1 MDRVGAQPAESRRWW
16 LVLLA
21 TSIGAFI
28 VAANLS
34 TVNVANPTIRKHFD
48 ASLSSVSW
56 IVTAYAIVFAALLVP
71 AGRVADRYGRRLL
84 YVTGLCVFATGSL
97 VSGIGPEL
105 WIVVVGRAIQ
115 GIGAAFITPS
125 AIGLLLE
132 ITPAARRTRALA
144 WTGGVSSIGVAT
156 GPTLG
161 ALVVDHLG
169 WRWSFLIAPP
179 FALISYAV
187 GRDVLP
193 RTRQPD
199 AEGRIDVLGLVLAIG
214 AMGLVTLA
222 ISEGRR
228 WGWADSKTIAA
239 FAVGAICAVLFVLQ
253 CRRHPAPVLPLRLF
267 RARSFTVASIAGVVY
282 GVASGSILFVNVFF
296 LTQIWGYSPSKAGF
310 SMIPGPVVASF
321 VALFVGRVGSKY
333 GERALAVPG
342 SLILG
347 LGIVLYVWRT
357 DATPNFWSEWFVGAA
372 LTGVGVMLVFPMLSS
387 AGVRD
392 VEPHA
397 LSVATAA
404 IRGSIQFG
412 QAAGVAIVA
421 AVLGANPNSVGVFH
435 HAWLVLVGCCVG
447 SAIVCMGLQPQ
458 ASTKP
463 AALRR
468 AKLEAATYTSS

>member
-1 MDRVGAQPAESRRWW
+1 MEPVGGEPTVGRRWW

-21 TSIGAFI
+21 TSIGGYI

-34 TVNVANPTIRKHFD
+34 TVNVANPSIRQHFD

-71 AGRVADRYGRRLL
+71 AGRVADRYGRRML
-84 YVTGLCVFATGSL
+84 YVSGLCVFATGSL
-97 VSGIGPEL
+97 VSGVGSHL
-105 WIVVVGRAIQ
+105 WIVVVGRVIQ

-132 ITPAARRTRALA
+132 ITPPARRTRALA
-144 WTGGVSSIGVAT
+144 WTGGVSAIGVAT

-161 ALVVDHLG
+161 AIVVDHLG

-179 FALISYAV
+179 FALISYAI

-199 AEGRIDVLGLVLAIG
+199 AEGRIDLIGLGLAIA

-228 WGWADSKTIAA
+228 WGWASTSTVVV
-239 FAVGAICAVLFVLQ
+239 FAVGALCTVLFVLQ

-310 SMIPGPVVASF
+310 SMIPGPAVASL
-321 VALFVGRVGSKY
+321 VALFVGRFGSKY

-347 LGIVLYVWRT
+347 LGIVLYVWST
-357 DATPNFWSEWFVGAA
+357 DATPDFWREWFVGAA

-404 IRGSIQFG
+404 IRGAIQFG
-412 QAAGVAIVA
+412 QATGVAISA
-421 AVLGANPNSVGVFH
+421 AVLGPNPNTVGVFH
-435 HAWLVLVGCCVG
+435 NAWLVLVGCCIG
-447 SAIVCMGLQPQ
+447 SALVCMGIRPQ
-458 ASTKP
+458 VRKP
-463 AALRR
+463 AVLRPPGL
-468 AKLEAATYTSS
+468 ADATYTSS

>member
-1 MDRVGAQPAESRRWW
+1 MSEPADARQWW
-16 LVLLA
+16 TVLA
-21 TSIGAFI
+21 STSIGAYI

-34 TVNVANPTIRKHFD
+34 TVNVANPTIRAHFD

-56 IVTAYAIVFAALLVP
+56 IVTAYAILFAALLVP

-84 YVTGLCVFATGSL
+84 YVSGLCVFAAGSL

-105 WIVVVGRAIQ
+105 WVVVAGRAIQ
-115 GIGAAFITPS
+115 GVGAALITPS
-125 AIGLLLE
+125 AIGLLLS
-132 ITPAARRTRALA
+132 ITPPARRTRALA
-144 WTGGVSSIGVAT
+144 WTGGVSSLGVAT

-161 ALVVDHLG
+161 AIVVDYLG

-179 FALISYAV
+179 FALVSYAV
-187 GRDVLP
+187 GRRVLP
-193 RTRQPD
+193 RSRQPD
-199 AEGRIDVLGLVLAIG
+199 AEGRIDIVGLVLAVG

-228 WGWADSKTIAA
+228 WGWASTETVVA
-239 FAVGAICAVLFVLQ
+239 FAVGVLCAVLFVLQ

-321 VALFVGRVGSKY
+321 VALFVGRFGSKY
-333 GERALAVPG
+333 GERVLAAPG
-342 SLILG
+342 SLVLA
-347 LGIVLYVWRT
+347 LGIVLYVWKT
-357 DATPNFWSEWFVGAA
+357 DATPDFWSEWFVGAA

-387 AGVRD
+387 AAVRD

-404 IRGSIQFG
+404 IRGAIQFG
-412 QAAGVAIVA
+412 QASGVAIVA
-421 AVLGANPNSVGVFH
+421 AVLGSNPDTVEVFH
-435 HAWLVLVGCCVG
+435 RAWFVLVVCCIG
-447 SAIVCMGLQPQ
+447 SAIVCLGLR
-458 ASTKP
+458 P
-463 AALRR
+463 APRDPAPL
-468 AKLEAATYTSS
+468 APGMLESATHTSS